1 VTSPF
6 RTTTWWPGTV
16 TFTPRAAPTYIAV
29 LANFSGGGELGVQVN
44 SVWADF
50 GGEGTLSVLVNSVFP
65 QFESEGT
72 LAAVATIGLANVT
85 ADFGGDGALT
95 ASVASQ

>member
-1 VTSPF
+1 
-6 RTTTWWPGTV
+6 
-16 TFTPRAAPTYIAV
+16 V
-29 LANFSGGGELGVQVN
+29 LTNFSGGGDLTAQVN

-50 GGEGTLSVLVNSVFP
+50 GGEGSLSVVVNSVFP

-72 LAAVATIGLANVT
+72 LRGVATIGLANVT
-85 ADFGGDGALT
+85 VGFAGDGALT